1 MCIDVNKKKTLTI
14 MVPCYNEEGN
24 LPHLYEALCSRVG
37 NICSNERYN
46 YQVLFVNDGSSDRTQ
61 DIIESLSEQDDR
73 INYVSLSRNF
83 GKECAML
90 AGFDFAKGDCMVIID
105 ADLQDPPEVIVEM
118 LNYWEEGYED
128 VYARRRTRGKESW
141 LRRHLSL
148 TFYALLQRS
157 ARFDVLENVGDY
169 RLLDRKCIDVLRQLR
184 ESNRYTKGMF
194 AWIGFKKKEI
204 LFDRGDREEGVSSW
218 SFFSLFFLAV
228 DGITSFTTAP
238 LRLSTILGIFVSI
251 CAFVYMCIVIL
262 KALIWGDP
270 VSGYPSLLSVVL
282 FLGGVQLLCI
292 GIIGEYLARIFNE
305 SKHRP
310 VYVISKKRM

>member
-1 MCIDVNKKKTLTI
+1 MCSGINKKKTLTI

-24 LPHLYEALCSRVG
+24 LPLLYEALCNSAG
-37 NICSNERYN
+37 CICSNERYS
-46 YQVLFVNDGSSDRTQ
+46 YQILFVNDGSSDKTQ
-61 DIIESLSEQDDR
+61 EIIESLAKQDER
-73 INYVSLSRNF
+73 IHFVSLSRNF
-83 GKECAML
+83 GKESAML

-105 ADLQDPPEVIVEM
+105 ADLQDPPEIISEM
-118 LNYWEEGYED
+118 LKYWEEGYED

-148 TFYALLQRS
+148 AFYALLQRS

-194 AWIGFKKKEI
+194 AWIGFKKKEL
-204 LFDRGDREEGVSSW
+204 LFDRGNREEGISSW
-218 SFFSLFFLAV
+218 SIFSLFFLAI

-238 LRLSTILGIFVSI
+238 LRLSTILGILVSFG
-251 CAFVYMCIVIL
+251 AFIYMCIVIL
-262 KALIWGDP
+262 KASFWGDP
-270 VSGYPSLLSVVL
+270 VTGYPSLMAVIL
-282 FLGGVQLLCI
+282 FLGGVQLLSI

-310 VYVISKKRM
+310 VYIVSKVG